1 MVKKVNTIQTTDTSN
16 LVKKTVYNTKINKT
30 EKKNNDHDQ
39 SNMYITTQEFNKLA
53 VENLA
58 SRLAKTNL
66 ASKND
71 IAALVKKDKF

>member
-1 MVKKVNTIQTTDTSN
+1 
-16 LVKKTVYNTKINKT
+16 
-30 EKKNNDHDQ
+30 
-39 SNMYITTQEFNKLA
+39 MYITTQEFNKLA

-71 IAALVKKDKF
+71 IAALVKKDKFWW